1 MMIHMR
7 DSSRIINYQVKEN
20 INGKQEIHML
30 GFSKR
35 IRFKKDSLYTQRERQ
50 SKLRV
55 FKSNNFIIIIRIMVD
70 VWLVILTVIFS
81 IICVGVSL
89 FIFLLFTDRSEEGT
103 VLVWIGRAIVVFNI
117 LMVVSFLATIP
128 LDISNS

>member
-1 MMIHMR
+1 
-7 DSSRIINYQVKEN
+7 
-20 INGKQEIHML
+20 
-30 GFSKR
+30 
-35 IRFKKDSLYTQRERQ
+35 
-50 SKLRV
+50 
-55 FKSNNFIIIIRIMVD
+55 MVD

-103 VLVWIGRAIVVFNI
+103 VVVWIGRAIVVFNI
-117 LMVVSFLATIP
+117 LMVVSFMATIP